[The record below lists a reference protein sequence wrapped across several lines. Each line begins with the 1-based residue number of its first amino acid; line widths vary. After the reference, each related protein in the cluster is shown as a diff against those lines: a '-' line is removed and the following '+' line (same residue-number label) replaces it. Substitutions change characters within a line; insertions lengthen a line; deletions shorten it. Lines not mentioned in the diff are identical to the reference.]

1 MHRYLVVGVAALAA
15 LALSAPAGAWT
26 WPADG
31 AVLRPFALGSD
42 PYAGGQHRGVD
53 VAGPEGTAIRAPAA
67 GTVTFAG
74 SLPTHGRGVTIQ
86 TADGFAVTLV
96 HLGTIGVEK
105 GASVDEGSSIG
116 TMGWSGTPEHAVA
129 SVHLGIRRASDADAY
144 VDPLGLLPPRAAPV
158 PAPTAAPAPAPTPAP
173 VPEPVA
179 PPAPPGASPHPQPDA
194 PGPSTAPA
202 PAAPPASA
210 PAAPGQPA
218 ADAATPAPAGVP
230 TAGSSPGTSP
240 DPVRGSSTGSGQ
252 GAPRGRPGLT
262 ISATSVPHRGP
273 PVALDPG
280 LSRPDVTGARPAVPG
295 DTAPAAAARNEPVP
309 AGAANPV
316 STDAARHRLGL
327 RQRVARHERLSR
339 SDGLRA
345 SDRVRGHRFARPA
358 RTDRAGCRG
367 RASWEPRGGDRG
379 RRSDTRDPR
388 RRRARRPA
396 RGGVPP
402 RVPRRSGRGPESRP

>member
-1 MHRYLVVGVAALAA
+1 MHRFLVVGVAALAA

-53 VAGPEGTAIRAPAA
+53 VAGPEGAAIRAPAA

-116 TMGWSGTPEHAVA
+116 TMGWSGTPEHAVP

-158 PAPTAAPAPAPTPAP
+158 PAPTPAPAPAPTPAP
-173 VPEPVA
+173 A
-179 PPAPPGASPHPQPDA
+179 PDPAAAPPGASPHPQPDA

-202 PAAPPASA
+202 PAPPPTSA
-210 PAAPGQPA
+210 PAGPGNLLPTRRHPLRPTFRPPGARLRRPPIRCAGRRRGLVRAPREGSRGSRSPRRA
-218 ADAATPAPAGVP
+218 FPTDGRPRRPTRARAGP
-230 TAGSSPGTSP
+230 TSP
-240 DPVRGSSTGSGQ
+240 VPV
-252 GAPRGRPGLT
+252 
-262 ISATSVPHRGP
+262 P
-273 PVALDPG
+273 PC
-280 LSRPDVTGARPAVPG
+280 PAIA
-295 DTAPAAAARNEPVP
+295 APAAAARER
-309 AGAANPV
+309 AGPRRRGERGG
-316 STDAARHRLGL
+316 DRPGRRRLGV
-327 RQRVARHERLSR
+327 RQRVARGERLSR
-339 SDGLRA
+339 TDGIRA
-345 SDRVRGHRFARPA
+345 SVGVRGPRFARP
-358 RTDRAGCRG
+358 DRANRPGCRR

-402 RVPRRSGRGPESRP
+402 RVPPRSGRDPERRP